1 MDSICSSCKFGH
13 CMTLKCTHDKEEE
26 WQGSE
31 EVLHNIIFCYY
42 PTSIN
47 PKAEPLELLEV
58 TDCNRYKDEG
68 L

>member
-1 MDSICSSCKFGH
+1 
-13 CMTLKCTHDKEEE
+13 MTLKCTHDKEEE